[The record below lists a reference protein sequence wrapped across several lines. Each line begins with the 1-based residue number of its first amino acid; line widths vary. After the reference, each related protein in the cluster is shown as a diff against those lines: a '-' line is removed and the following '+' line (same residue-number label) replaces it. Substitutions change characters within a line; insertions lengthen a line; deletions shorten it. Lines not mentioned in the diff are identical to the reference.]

1 MDLGLEGATVL
12 ITGSSRGIGFGIA
25 DAFLREGATVVL
37 NGRNQADL
45 DTAKSTLST
54 APTTPLAFL
63 GDLTDEGH
71 LHACAEFITNQ
82 TGRLD
87 HLVCN
92 IGSGK
97 SVPVLAEDDAEFH
110 RVLDLNLHTAQ
121 KTVHALLPLLEANGA
136 NGTNT
141 SITFVS
147 SICGCEILGCPTAY
161 AAAKS
166 ALNTYAKTI
175 ARPLGNKNIRVNL
188 LSPGNVLFPGSTW
201 EDKLAADKDG
211 VETMLAREVPLAR
224 LGTLEEIADIAVFL
238 ASKRAGFVTG
248 ANWIADGGQT
258 RGL

>member
-1 MDLGLEGATVL
+1 MDMGLDGATVL
-12 ITGSSRGIGFGIA
+12 VTGSSRGIGFGIA
-25 DAFLREGATVVL
+25 EAFLKEGATVVL
-37 NGRNQADL
+37 TGRSQDDL
-45 DTAKSTLST
+45 DTAKQALSSAQGT
-54 APTTPLAFL
+54 VITHQADMADATQ
-63 GDLTDEGH
+63 LTR
-71 LHACAEFITNQ
+71 CAEFIRKQ

-97 SVPVLAEDDAEFH
+97 SVPVLSEDDTEFR
-110 RVLDLNLHTAQ
+110 RVMDINLHTAQ
-121 KTVHALLPLLEANGA
+121 HAVQALLPLLEKNGTD
-136 NGTNT
+136 GTNT
-141 SITFVS
+141 SIIFVS

-175 ARPLGNKNIRVNL
+175 ARPLGGKNIRVNL

-201 EDKLAADKDG
+201 ENKLAADKAG
-211 VETMLAREVPLAR
+211 VEAMLEREVPLGR
-224 LGTLEEIADIAVFL
+224 LGTLDEIADIAVFL

-258 RGL
+258 RSL